1 MQRHVDIYRHKV
13 IMGIH
18 KKQRNQRDRGNS
30 RDPLMSATVAD
41 LDTGERESQLSMTN
55 LSAND
60 LEMNQEI
67 PIDDP
72 SQVVL
77 HKEMFVGADNEML
90 DVRTS
95 QDFVDFAFAESGR
108 ISDSRQL
115 TVQNKHSFSVD
126 VDWALLDVMNRTTG
140 QWVKN
145 PFRIRPESAKIE
157 ANSQMTFNV
166 EFAPFEPD
174 QYFFQVAQCFVTLNN
189 GAVSKN
195 KRLIAQEEQKAAKMK
210 MNKSG
215 TMSKSKTLL
224 GSMKRSKYDDAINEE
239 IDPPICLSV
248 RLVGHSFPPGS

>member
-1 MQRHVDIYRHKV
+1 MNTGTAD
-13 IMGIH
+13 GFC
-18 KKQRNQRDRGNS
+18 
-30 RDPLMSATVAD
+30 SA
-41 LDTGERESQLSMTN
+41 ERESQLSMTN

-77 HKEMFVGADNEML
+77 HKEMFVASDNEML

-115 TVQNKHSFSVD
+115 TVQNKHAFSID

-145 PFRIRPESAKIE
+145 PFRIRPE
-157 ANSQMTFNV
+157 
-166 EFAPFEPD
+166 
-174 QYFFQVAQCFVTLNN
+174 
-189 GAVSKN
+189 
-195 KRLIAQEEQKAAKMK
+195 
-210 MNKSG
+210 
-215 TMSKSKTLL
+215 
-224 GSMKRSKYDDAINEE
+224 
-239 IDPPICLSV
+239 
-248 RLVGHSFPPGS
+248 